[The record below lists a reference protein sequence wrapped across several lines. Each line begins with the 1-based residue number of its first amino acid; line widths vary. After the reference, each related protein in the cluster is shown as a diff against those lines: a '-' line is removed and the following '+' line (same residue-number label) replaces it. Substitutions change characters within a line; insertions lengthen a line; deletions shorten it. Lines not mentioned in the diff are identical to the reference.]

1 MKEVALKKKKTK
13 NRGSNGDAYTSANA
27 STEGRSRED
36 DDHSEKMTLK
46 QISLCIS
53 SRDYSWKKWE
63 KSKREKRR
71 EGKITR
77 SRERMKEKK
86 EGRMGKNRKIN

>member
-53 SRDYSWKKWE
+53 SRDYS
-63 KSKREKRR
+63 
-71 EGKITR
+71 
-77 SRERMKEKK
+77 
-86 EGRMGKNRKIN
+86 